1 MESIEGDDEHSLVT
15 FVWRDRGGT
24 QNIVVF
30 AGPAGWDHPKDN
42 QMMRLLDTDLWY
54 RTYQVRADLR
64 TIYLLSPNDP
74 LTELGY
80 GVVDFGTRIV
90 PDPLNRHQFVYSKDE
105 EISDDRDVVVSVLE
119 LPAAPPQPWIAPP
132 LA

>member
-1 MESIEGDDEHSLVT
+1 MLPPRRGIPCQRKSSHSQAHALSCKLSKE
-15 FVWRDRGGT
+15 FF
-24 QNIVVF
+24 N
-30 AGPAGWDHPKDN
+30 
-42 QMMRLLDTDLWY
+42 RL
-54 RTYQVRADLR
+54 
-64 TIYLLSPNDP
+64 DP

-80 GVVDFGTRIV
+80 GVVDFGTHIV

>member
-74 LTELGY
+74 
-80 GVVDFGTRIV
+80 
-90 PDPLNRHQFVYSKDE
+90 
-105 EISDDRDVVVSVLE
+105 
-119 LPAAPPQPWIAPP
+119 AC
-132 LA
+132 